1 MKDKIQEN
9 KVPFIVGILVLV
21 AVLIYF
27 YQNKLASFFLYGG
40 AASNSNSV
48 NTGAV
53 SNTGSNSSN
62 SSSFN
67 NDTIL
72 KKGST
77 GGAVEMLQQ
86 LLNVKHGNNRPQ
98 ILPYLVADGK
108 FGSATETMLK
118 KWTGKTSISINELTK
133 ALK

>member
-40 AASNSNSV
+40 AASNDAT
-48 NTGAV
+48 NTGV
-53 SNTGSNSSN
+53 STNTNTTVTNSSG
-62 SSSFN
+62 N
-67 NDTIL
+67 NTIL

-77 GGAVEMLQQ
+77 GDQVKMLQQ
-86 LLNVKHGNNRPQ
+86 LLNVKHGNNKPQ
-98 ILPYLVADGK
+98 ILPYLVDDGK

-133 ALK
+133 ALN